1 MRVNTPTSIGRY
13 EVLAEIGRGTMG
25 AVYKARDPEIDR
37 VVAIK
42 TILCLDLDRA
52 DQDEYRERFYE
63 EARAAGRLSHPGI
76 VTIFD
81 AEPNPENGSPYIV
94 MEYVDGKPLNKVLE
108 DNEGRMPLATALR
121 LAQEIAEAL
130 HLAHSRGVVHRD
142 IKPENILVTSEGRAK
157 IADFGIARLDHGHL
171 TVSGQI
177 LGSPAYMSPEQLEGK
192 ALDAR
197 SDLFSLGVVLYTML
211 TGHRPFQGNSTATVC
226 FKVANRA
233 PLPVSAWNLDF
244 PPELDEL
251 VGRAMA
257 KDAAMRFQTGM
268 EMARELERLREAH
281 AIPAT
286 PLAGI
291 MRIIGQEP
299 SSAPETTPEAIVPQI
314 PEIVFAQKEWYSFSI
329 PAVVSN
335 ALRSQT
341 VQPLTVPA
349 VAKKTSSAR
358 PAFLSSRSLFLG
370 GAAAA
375 ALLVVLGLAIRS
387 KSKHSMGNTAASAT
401 TATKAPSP
409 VQETASVELNSS
421 PETKPVRSVT
431 HAPQS
436 LPNNADTSSVPRHV
450 SNPAAPSIHRDFR
463 RGLQRAVPSPAEAI
477 TVQMI
482 HLSALNIT
490 IEHSFREAQASI
502 SVDNRPVYAE
512 ELRGEQK
519 RRALVFSR
527 TQGRQTGTI
536 KLLPGK
542 HNIVVRVQSVQ
553 DAYDAS
559 QSLTKGFSPG
569 SESTLLVKCDPRKKK
584 IDLSISQNPV
594 VVNR

>member
-387 KSKHSMGNTAASAT
+387 KSKHSMGNTAA
-401 TATKAPSP
+401 
-409 VQETASVELNSS
+409 
-421 PETKPVRSVT
+421 
-431 HAPQS
+431 
-436 LPNNADTSSVPRHV
+436 
-450 SNPAAPSIHRDFR
+450 
-463 RGLQRAVPSPAEAI
+463 
-477 TVQMI
+477 
-482 HLSALNIT
+482 
-490 IEHSFREAQASI
+490 
-502 SVDNRPVYAE
+502 
-512 ELRGEQK
+512 
-519 RRALVFSR
+519 
-527 TQGRQTGTI
+527 
-536 KLLPGK
+536 
-542 HNIVVRVQSVQ
+542 
-553 DAYDAS
+553 
-559 QSLTKGFSPG
+559 
-569 SESTLLVKCDPRKKK
+569 
-584 IDLSISQNPV
+584 
-594 VVNR
+594 